1 MPAHLTHVDTSDLY
15 KQYRIKD
22 PVQKLADRHAN
33 RVKRLQQRRLGSPP
47 EDISLHSSA
56 LAHTQRLLRSYQEL
70 LATRN
75 KTATTPACQCPSC
88 DQVFDTPAGLRT
100 HIGRMHP
107 GTVDKHIPVL
117 KIISFQDLVRNQRNS
132 ASWIA
137 HRTSSRARERAPP
150 FALGSNSS
158 IARTTRAP
166 PWPLMHPGTVDKYIP
181 VLKIISLQDL
191 VRNQRNSASWIAHR
205 TSSRARERAPP
216 FALGSNS
223 SMARTTRAPPWPLG
237 ARSSQRNL
245 R

>member
-1 MPAHLTHVDTSDLY
+1 MDTSDLY

-33 RVKRLQQRRLGSPP
+33 RVKRLQQRRLGPPP

-107 GTVDKHIPVL
+107 GTVD
-117 KIISFQDLVRNQRNS
+117 Q
-132 ASWIA
+132 
-137 HRTSSRARERAPP
+137 
-150 FALGSNSS
+150 
-158 IARTTRAP
+158 
-166 PWPLMHPGTVDKYIP
+166 YIP

-191 VRNQRNSASWIAHR
+191 IRNQRNSASWIPAGSPTGRPAEPGNGHHPSPSAAIAPWHGPLAHR
-205 TSSRARERAPP
+205 PGHW
-216 FALGSNS
+216 ALGALKGTCGRLQQH
-223 SMARTTRAPPWPLG
+223 MLH
-237 ARSSQRNL
+237 
-245 R
+245 